1 MDKLYAL
8 LAILIV
14 IYVGI
19 NLGASGLNFDF
30 NDNNDTNVTDAVDEN
45 LIVVGASS
53 FPAIDNFTDNVV
65 NDTTVSLVDSNK
77 GMTIYVSE
85 IDNSQSIEDI
95 TNAFYDANAYTSSQ
109 TIDQNG
115 VTAYFLYNEGSDSYD
130 SNIFFNKNG
139 QNYCLSGYGIPY
151 DDSDYFI
158 NHCKGIIDTIDITSI
173 S

>member
-14 IYVGI
+14 VYVGI
-19 NLGASGLNFDF
+19 NIGNIVDFDS
-30 NDNNDTNVTDAVDEN
+30 NDNIATDVVDEK

-77 GMTIYVSE
+77 GMTIFVSE

-95 TNAFYDANAYTSSQ
+95 TNAFYTNNAYTSSQ
-109 TIDQNG
+109 TINQSG
-115 VTAYFLYNEGSDSYD
+115 VTTYFLYNEGSDTYD
-130 SNIFFNKNG
+130 SSIFFNKNG
-139 QNYCLSGYGIPY
+139 QNYCINGYSISY
-151 DDSDYFI
+151 IESDYFI
-158 NHCKGIIDTIDITSI
+158 NHCKEIIDTIDINSTS
-173 S
+173 